1 MTGWRYQAAAE
12 RASARAMIR
21 VDKPIA
27 RCAALD

>member
-1 MTGWRYQAAAE
+1 
-12 RASARAMIR
+12 MIR